1 MWSVHE
7 LTRQISVK
15 GNSTSLPYC
24 VTLKELTDKFMKK
37 LSEPIYLSSQE
48 SLVRILEEGLNN
60 YPRKEQIL
68 FEWSIS

>member
-37 LSEPIYLSSQE
+37 LSERIYLSSQE
-48 SLVRILEEGLNN
+48 SLVRILEEDLTILEKNRFYLNGALV
-60 YPRKEQIL
+60 K
-68 FEWSIS
+68 